1 MVLTFIA
8 QESHSLSFLPANH
21 VSSQGEARRGQIVK
35 EDESIGEGEVILIM
49 NKLIYYML
57 L

>member
-21 VSSQGEARRGQIVK
+21 VLSQGEARRGQIVK